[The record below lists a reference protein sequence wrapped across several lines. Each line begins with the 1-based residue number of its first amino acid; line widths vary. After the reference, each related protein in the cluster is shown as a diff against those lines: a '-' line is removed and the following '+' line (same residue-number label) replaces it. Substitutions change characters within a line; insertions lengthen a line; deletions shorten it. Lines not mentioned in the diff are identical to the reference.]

1 MTKTFKLGGELFQF
15 IEVGGNKGT
24 VKKEGDSYN
33 VDSIIELKKG
43 ETITKENCVEVFKTY
58 YDDFLDYFEDK
69 DIWKYHKIWFEQIG
83 NYLITY
89 VDGYGSLFSI
99 NEIEKIM
106 DK

>member
-33 VDSIIELKKG
+33 VDSITRIQG
-43 ETITKENCVEVFKTY
+43 TITADNCISVFQKY
-58 YDDFLDYFEDK
+58 YPDFLDCFDDK
-69 DIWKYHKIWFEQIG
+69 NIWKYNKVWFEQVG
-83 NYLITY
+83 DYLITY
-89 VDGYGSLFSI
+89 VDGDDSSLFSI
-99 NEIEKIM
+99 DEIDNIK